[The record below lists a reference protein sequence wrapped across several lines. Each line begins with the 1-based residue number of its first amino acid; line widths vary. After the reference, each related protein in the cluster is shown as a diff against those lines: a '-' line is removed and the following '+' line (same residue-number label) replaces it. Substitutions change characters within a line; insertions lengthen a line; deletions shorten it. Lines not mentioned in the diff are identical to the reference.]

1 VELGSLQDTV
11 PTDRIVTI
19 RGGWGIFGKRT
30 SGEVLLRLTYK
41 AYVEDEEEEKVT
53 PASEVEYLE
62 SDDDMSETDY
72 NKGGMTDRERES
84 FMDLLAA
91 LLVSEEFQGIVSS
104 ESFRDSDLTPRG
116 SKGNGGISSGNVVD
130 SEIESGDSKG
140 ELYTFC

>member
-19 RGGWGIFGKRT
+19 RGGWGIFGKPT

-41 AYVEDEEEEKVT
+41 AYVEDEEKKKIT
-53 PASEVEYLE
+53 PASEIEYLE
-62 SDDDMSETDY
+62 SDDDISDSDY
-72 NKGGMTDRERES
+72 NKGGVTARERES

-104 ESFRDSDLTPRG
+104 ESFRDSDMTGGG
-116 SKGNGGISSGNVVD
+116 SKGNGGIVNGSVVD
-130 SEIESGDSKG
+130 SEVDSGDSKG
-140 ELYTFC
+140 ELCAFC